1 MGQSAPPLPPH
12 LPREVGTQPGSPQR
26 PCCFS
31 PAWRLS
37 KEPHFALFSNFREIL
52 CLVQVGSCCLAI
64 SGGAVSGS
72 FRRRNSGLGLGNGFH
87 PAKSVN
93 SHMCPPSASPGSFQM
108 AANRLLSK
116 QTPHHFITFIAGKGF
131 DLQNSARTSLIRL
144 EGLVWPYL
152 EPTRRVENKF
162 RTEP

>member
-1 MGQSAPPLPPH
+1 MEAACLRRGNGPVSPRPPAPSQRSGDSAW
-12 LPREVGTQPGSPQR
+12 GSPKR

-37 KEPHFALFSNFREIL
+37 KEPHFVLFSNFREIL
-52 CLVQVGSCCLAI
+52 CLVQVRSFCLAI
-64 SGGAVSGS
+64 SRGSVSGS
-72 FRRRNSGLGLGNGFH
+72 FRRRNSGWGLGNGFN

-131 DLQNSARTSLIRL
+131 DL
-144 EGLVWPYL
+144 
-152 EPTRRVENKF
+152 
-162 RTEP
+162 